1 MPRGKPPKPT
11 LKAEGAGRRYEA
23 ATVKLALT
31 GATGFVGSHVV
42 DAALAA
48 GHDLIALT
56 RREQP
61 PRTGLTWVAGDLHDR
76 AALERLVGGAD
87 AVIHVA
93 GVISA
98 RNAAAFA
105 KGNVEGTLAMLA
117 AATAGGV
124 RRFVHVSSLA
134 AREPKLSLYGAS
146 KEQAEELVVGS
157 GLDWAIVRPPAVYGP
172 GDRETL
178 ELFRMA
184 KVGVMLMP
192 PKGRI
197 SVIHADD
204 LAGLLLALARADAPS
219 NILIEPDDGKPA
231 GWTHRE
237 FARALGAAVG
247 TTPAV
252 LSSPGILLRLAAR
265 ADQLLR
271 RDKAKLTVD
280 RAAYFSH
287 RNWVIEPKRAGPPEL
302 WRPQIETNRGL
313 KETADWYRKQGWL

>member
-1 MPRGKPPKPT
+1 M
-11 LKAEGAGRRYEA
+11 
-23 ATVKLALT
+23 KLAVT
-31 GATGFVGSHVV
+31 GGTGFVGAHLL

-48 GHDLIALT
+48 GHEIAALT

-61 PRTGLTWVAGDLHDR
+61 PRDHVTWVSGDLHDR
-76 AALERLVGGAD
+76 TALERLVDESD

-98 RNAAAFA
+98 QGAGAFE

-134 AREPKLSLYGAS
+134 AREPNLSLYGAS
-146 KEQAEELVVGS
+146 KAKAEGLVHGS

-172 GDRETL
+172 GDKETL

-184 KVGVMLMP
+184 KLGVMLMP
-192 PKGRI
+192 PKGRV
-197 SVIHADD
+197 SVVHVDD
-204 LAGLLLALARADAPS
+204 LARLLLALAAPDAPS
-219 NILIEPDDGKPA
+219 TILIEPDDGKPG

-247 TTPAV
+247 TKPAIV
-252 LSSPGILLRLAAR
+252 SSPGILLRLAAR
-265 ADQLLR
+265 ADQLFR
-271 RDKAKLTVD
+271 REKAKLTVD

-287 RNWVIEPKRAGPPEL
+287 RNWVVEPKRAAPPNL
-302 WRPQIETNRGL
+302 WRPAIETLQGL
-313 KETADWYRKQGWL
+313 ADTAAWYRAQGWL